1 MHFSADR
8 LAVRRRNGG
17 SPTGCF
23 VSHNHCLEF
32 QFFTCYIAE
41 SKKREGPAQYVLS
54 LEQMIENDYPV
65 PSYMADVF
73 QKPPG
78 WVETP
83 EPLQLTGEQ
92 KRSAP
97 KQRIYAVDCEMVRW
111 GSQQLSCY
119 VLTSKPVH
127 Y

>member
-1 MHFSADR
+1 
-8 LAVRRRNGG
+8 
-17 SPTGCF
+17 
-23 VSHNHCLEF
+23 
-32 QFFTCYIAE
+32 
-41 SKKREGPAQYVLS
+41 
-54 LEQMIENDYPV
+54 MIENDYPV

-78 WVETP
+78 WLETP

-111 GSQQLSCY
+111 GFQQLY
-119 VLTSKPVH
+119 RHILMFGPVH